1 MQPDYQPGDIVAR
14 RKWLVIHKGVVLGDG
29 RILHNTPWRG
39 EHVSSER
46 EFRAGRRLRV
56 TPLDHGTRR
65 QTLNAANDGARRY
78 NLFTNNCEHTVNRVT
93 TGRAS
98 SPQLQGWIAG
108 AGMAALTLAVLRHPV
123 LAASAFAVGR
133 SLIKRLRDKSPGE
146 TGTLK

>member
-14 RKWLVIHKGVVLGDG
+14 RKWLVMHKGVVLGDG

-56 TPLDHGTRR
+56 TPLDTTMRR
-65 QTLNAANDGARRY
+65 RAVSAARDGARRY

-98 SPQLQGWIAG
+98 SPQLQGWLVG
-108 AGMAALTLAVLRHPV
+108 AGMAALAFAVFRHPV
-123 LAASAFAVGR
+123 LAASAYAAGR
-133 SLIKRLRDKSPGE
+133 GLARRLRNRTSGQ
-146 TGTLK
+146 G

>member
-14 RKWLVIHKGVVLGDG
+14 RKWLVMHKGVVLGEG

-56 TPLDHGTRR
+56 TPVGEEARRRTLDASG
-65 QTLNAANDGARRY
+65 DGARRY

-98 SPQLQGWIAG
+98 SPQLKGWIVG
-108 AGMAALTLAVLRHPV
+108 AGVAALALALLRHPV

-133 SLIKRLRDKSPGE
+133 SVVRRLATSRRAMRTP
-146 TGTLK
+146 